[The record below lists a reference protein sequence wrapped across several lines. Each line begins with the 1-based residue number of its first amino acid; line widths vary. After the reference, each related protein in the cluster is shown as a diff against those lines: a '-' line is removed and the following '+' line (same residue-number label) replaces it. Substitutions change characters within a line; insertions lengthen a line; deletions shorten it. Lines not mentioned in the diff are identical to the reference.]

1 MLTYGGRLRS
11 PDITALLPYMHEEAQ
26 RNRDTMFDR
35 NMKAAQ
41 LERERLKNAML
52 KDKAMAN
59 RLAKS
64 TVATNKTKQ
73 NAQDPGFVPDVFIR
87 SAMGMSKPSDTYAAI
102 GYAAAQNQ
110 AFGGNAQPIR
120 NMISNNMNSLMGNA
134 AQANASANYRGGGG
148 GMSREDMIAQ
158 LASARQPEAQESQ
171 SLSRLL
177 NEGQAQDLARIDS
190 GGRVLAAQARNTVA
204 GKPPVDPLVA
214 EANDIRKQLDTKQ
227 RFLNSMYLNAGNNLA
242 KADMAPG
249 TDVYNQALDEAVKQN
264 KVYAA
269 TQKEVTALQARLEEI
284 EQRKAANATSA
295 RQQIGGDMGSQYQ
308 SVLDDYARGK
318 IDMDG
323 YASRLRGIAQTIPMT
338 PSQAAI
344 VARATPEEL
353 QQLIVDYSQKGFGIG
368 G

>member
-26 RNRDTMFDR
+26 RGRDTRFDSE
-35 NMKAAQ
+35 MKNQQ
-41 LERERLKNAML
+41 LAREKLKTQML
-52 KDKAMAN
+52 HDKALAD

-64 TVATNKTKQ
+64 TVATNRTKE
-73 NAQDPGFVPDVFIR
+73 NAQDPMAM
-87 SAMGMSKPSDTYAAI
+87 SAQEQMLYDKRDWLGRPSDAVFATNMLQSRGQDPNVARQVAGQTI
-102 GYAAAQNQ
+102 ANMGR
-110 AFGGNAQPIR
+110 FGGGSR
-120 NMISNNMNSLMGNA
+120 
-134 AQANASANYRGGGG
+134 GGG
-148 GMSREDMIAQ
+148 GMSREDMISQ
-158 LASARQPEAQESQ
+158 LASARRPEAQESQ

-204 GKPPVDPLVA
+204 GKPPVDPMVT
-214 EANDIRKQLDTKQ
+214 EANNIRKQLEDKQ
-227 RFLNSMYLNAGNNLA
+227 RFLNSMYLKAGDNLA
-242 KADMAPG
+242 KSQITPG
-249 TDVYNQALDEAVKQN
+249 TDVYNQTLSKAIDENDVYSSTKQ
-264 KVYAA
+264 
-269 TQKEVTALQARLEEI
+269 EVESLQARLEEI

-353 QQLIVDYSQKGFGIG
+353 QQLIMDYSQKGFGIG